1 MNTNT
6 IHSGSGSDSDSANPG
21 PEGSVVLGVLG
32 DHPKTRILLALLTD
46 PDRDYNLTDIGRL
59 ADTDRT
65 TVHRHIDDL
74 LEYGVVEKTRKAGN
88 AWMYQINRDN
98 DAAKAFARFE
108 WEAVKALG
116 ESQSSE

>member
-1 MNTNT
+1 MGTNMM
-6 IHSGSGSDSDSANPG
+6 HADSDSSV
-21 PEGSVVLGVLG
+21 PEGAVVLGVLG

-65 TVHRHIDDL
+65 TVHRHIDSL

-88 AWMYQINRDN
+88 AWMYQINKDN
-98 DAAKAFARFE
+98 GAAQAFAEFE
-108 WEAVKALG
+108 WEAIKALS
-116 ESQSSE
+116 ESREE